1 MSYLK
6 GIPANMSSDLLKA
19 LADMGH
25 GDLVV
30 IADHFY
36 PPYTKTPNG
45 VMVDAKGCSAAE
57 IIDSILQ
64 LMPLDVDFTA
74 HPVEYMVPD
83 PDSGIVIEKQKVWD
97 DAIAAVEKN
106 GYKAEQV
113 GTIERTTFYEKA
125 GKAYLTVCTS
135 ETQPYGC
142 FIMQKGVL

>member
-6 GIPANMSSDLLKA
+6 GIPTNISSDLLKA

-25 GDLVV
+25 GDIVV

-36 PPYTKTPNG
+36 PPYSKTPNG
-45 VMVDAKGCSAAE
+45 VMVDAKGCGAAE
-57 IIDSILQ
+57 IIDSILK
-64 LMPLDVDFTA
+64 LMPLDIEYEA

-83 PDSGIVIEKQKVWD
+83 ADSGMHIEKQKVWD

-106 GYKAEQV
+106 GYQKEIV
-113 GTIERTTFYEKA
+113 GTIERTKFYEKA
-125 GKAYLTVCTS
+125 GKAFLTVCTS

-142 FIMQKGVL
+142 FMMQKGVM

>member
-113 GTIERTTFYEKA
+113 GTIERTKFYEKA

>member
-1 MSYLK
+1 
-6 GIPANMSSDLLKA
+6 
-19 LADMGH
+19 
-25 GDLVV
+25 
-30 IADHFY
+30 
-36 PPYTKTPNG
+36 
-45 VMVDAKGCSAAE
+45 MVDAKGCSAAE

-113 GTIERTTFYEKA
+113 GTIERTKFYEKA

>member
-1 MSYLK
+1 
-6 GIPANMSSDLLKA
+6 MSSDLLKA

-64 LMPLDVDFTA
+64 LMPLEVDFTA

-113 GTIERTTFYEKA
+113 GTIERTKFYEKA